1 MTTIMQTEYLVKL
14 LTYFLATA
22 WGWAMSFVLPVHQ
35 FMALTFAL
43 VLSDVVTGVWA
54 AYKRNEAIRSNGFR
68 RTISKIVLYFLA
80 ILLSKGMEDVLHI
93 PKLIY
98 IVSGF
103 IAMTEFKSNLENI
116 AVVTGTNIWAHLVER
131 IPGIFKL
138 PKGKG
143 NG

>member
-1 MTTIMQTEYLVKL
+1 
-14 LTYFLATA
+14 
-22 WGWAMSFVLPVHQ
+22 MSFVLPVSQ

-54 AYKRNEAIRSNGFR
+54 AVKRKEAIRSNGFR

-98 IVSGF
+98 IVAGF

-116 AVVTGTNIWAHLVER
+116 AVVTGTDIWAHLVER
-131 IPGIFKL
+131 VPGIFKL